1 MSNKKG
7 RTIAIVAMIFLFGMI
22 SFVTNLAAP
31 LGNVWKSQPG
41 IDGSNT
47 WGMMGNMMNFLA
59 YLIMGIPAGK
69 ILSRKGYRNTVLMA
83 ILIGLCGILVQ
94 FLSGKVLVGTMVG
107 GLPVSFF
114 VYLLGAFISGFCVC
128 LLNTAVNPMLN
139 ILGDGGKRG
148 NQYIQIGGTLSSL
161 VATVTPMMVGT
172 MVGELTPQT
181 HISDVNIL
189 LYVAMAVF
197 MLSFVILYMV
207 PIEEPRHNENKYEK
221 VLSPWHYR
229 HFVLGAI
236 AIFFYVGVEI
246 GIPGTLNFY
255 LSDSTSRGAGIGD
268 NAVTI
273 AGFAAGTYWFMM
285 LVGRFLSTFI
295 ASKVSSRA
303 MLVFASTI
311 AVILVLVAMFVPL
324 RSVNMTVFTGSSFE
338 NVALPLSAILLVLC
352 GLMTSIMWGAIFNL
366 AIDGLGKS
374 TEEASGI
381 FMMLVVGGG
390 IMPLVQNAI
399 ADSVGYMASYVVT
412 AIGLVFILWY
422 AVRGSRHSKEVQK
435 D

>member
-1 MSNKKG
+1 MSKNKT
-7 RTIAIVAMIFLFGMI
+7 RTIAIIAMIFLFGMI

-31 LGNVWKSQPG
+31 LGNVWKNQPG
-41 IDGSNT
+41 VNNSNV

-69 ILSRKGYRNTVLMA
+69 ILSKQGYRKTVLIA
-83 ILIGLCGILVQ
+83 IAVGFLGIVVQ
-94 FLSGKVLVGTMVG
+94 FLSGKVLFDSEVTQ
-107 GLPVSFF
+107 LPSSFF
-114 VYLLGAFISGFCVC
+114 IYLLGAFISGFCVC

-148 NQYIQIGGTLSSL
+148 NQYIQIGGTMSSL
-161 VATVTPMMVGT
+161 LATLTPMMVGT

-189 LYVAMAVF
+189 LYIAMVVF
-197 MLSFVILYMV
+197 VVSFVILSLV
-207 PIEEPRHNENKYEK
+207 PIEEPQREDNKSDK
-221 VLSPWHYR
+221 DSSPWRYR

-236 AIFFYVGVEI
+236 AIFFYVGVEV

-255 LSDSTSRGAGIGD
+255 LADGTDRGAGIGE
-268 NAVTI
+268 NAVAI

-285 LVGRFLSTFI
+285 LIGRFLSTFI
-295 ASKVSSRA
+295 ASKISSRT
-303 MLVFASTI
+303 MLVWTSTI
-311 AVILVLVAMFVPL
+311 AVVLVLVAMFVPL
-324 RSVNMTVFTGSSFE
+324 KSVNMPVFTGTSFKE
-338 NVALPLSAILLVLC
+338 VALPLSAILLVLC

-366 AIDGLGKS
+366 AIDGLGKY

-390 IMPLVQNAI
+390 VLPLIQNAI
-399 ADSVGYMASYVVT
+399 ADNVGYMVSYVVT
-412 AIGLVFILWY
+412 AAGLLFILWY
-422 AVRGSRHSKEVQK
+422 AIWGSRHKDAQK
-435 D
+435 A

>member
-181 HISDVNIL
+181 RISDVNIL

-221 VLSPWHYR
+221 VLSPWRYR

-303 MLVFASTI
+303 MLVFASAI

>member
-1 MSNKKG
+1 MSKNKT
-7 RTIAIVAMIFLFGMI
+7 RTIAIIAMIFLFGMI

-31 LGNVWKSQPG
+31 LGNVWKNQPG
-41 IDGSNT
+41 VNNSNV

-69 ILSRKGYRNTVLMA
+69 ILSKQGYRKTVLIA
-83 ILIGLCGILVQ
+83 IAVGFLGIVVQ
-94 FLSGKVLVGTMVG
+94 FLSGKVMFDSEVTQ
-107 GLPVSFF
+107 LPTSFF
-114 VYLLGAFISGFCVC
+114 IYLLGAFISGFCVC

-161 VATVTPMMVGT
+161 VATLTPMLVGAMVGQ
-172 MVGELTPQT
+172 LTPQT
-181 HISDVNIL
+181 HISDVNVL
-189 LYVAMAVF
+189 LYIAMAVF
-197 MLSFVILYMV
+197 VVSFVILYLV
-207 PIEEPRHNENKYEK
+207 PFEEPTHEEVKTEK
-221 VLSPWHYR
+221 GSSPWRYK

-236 AIFFYVGVEI
+236 AIFFYVGVEV

-255 LSDSTSRGAGIGD
+255 LADSTERGAGIGE
-268 NAVTI
+268 NAVAI

-285 LVGRFLSTFI
+285 LIARFLSTFI

-303 MLVFASTI
+303 MLIWASAI
-311 AVILVLVAMFVPL
+311 ALILVGVAMFVPL
-324 RSVNMTVFTGSSFE
+324 TSVNMPVFTGTSFKE
-338 NVALPLSAILLVLC
+338 VALPLSAILLVLC

-366 AIDGLGKS
+366 AIDGLGKY

-390 IMPLVQNAI
+390 VLPLIQNAI
-399 ADSVGYMASYVVT
+399 ADSVGYMISYVVT
-412 AIGLVFILWY
+412 AIGLLFILWY
-422 AVRGSRHSKEVQK
+422 AIWGSRHAEKKEV
-435 D
+435 

>member
-7 RTIAIVAMIFLFGMI
+7 KTIAIVAMIFLFGMI

-69 ILSRKGYRNTVLMA
+69 ILSRKGYRNTVLIA

-161 VATVTPMMVGT
+161 VATVTPMMVGA
-172 MVGELTPQT
+172 MVGKLTPQT

-197 MLSFVILYMV
+197 MVSFVILYMV
-207 PIEEPRHNENKYEK
+207 PIEEPRHNENKSDK
-221 VLSPWHYR
+221 DLSPWRYR

-255 LSDSTSRGAGIGD
+255 LSDSTDRGAGIGD

-303 MLVFASTI
+303 MLVWASTI

-324 RSVNMTVFTGSSFE
+324 KSVNMTVFTGSSFE

-390 IMPLVQNAI
+390 ILPLVQNAI
-399 ADSVGYMASYVVT
+399 ADNVGYMVSYVVT
-412 AIGLVFILWY
+412 AIGLLFILWY